1 MVGGADTCAPLHSRQ
16 RTTRPNGSPG
26 DRGASDRT
34 RWRGT
39 LARTLPGGA
48 VQTGRAQEATAP
60 TVIVLPLLSAIFGA
74 LCAIAVARDA
84 ARSPRPDKVAWGIA
98 FALFAVAATAA
109 VVGDLAGWSETL
121 VRVYY
126 LAGAVLVVGYLAL
139 GELYLLAGERMRRV
153 GPGLALL
160 VTALAATLVSAAPID
175 PAHLE
180 ADGWEALER
189 GGALMAL
196 TISLN
201 AGGTTVLVGGLVY
214 SAVRFRRS
222 GANRSR
228 MIGVLLIAVGTIV
241 VGLGGTATRLGSAQV
256 LYIFMSAGI
265 ATIFAGYLATR
276 RPDGEPLIPRRA
288 VAPSAANTPRPVAS
302 PGRASAAPAGADPAI
317 AYIEALL
324 LDDADIAIRC
334 AEWSVPRDDAPT
346 LARAAAIDVWRLR
359 VALSPAGQARLDA
372 APVATRRQL
381 ATLWAEVL
389 CADLP
394 SAAPSASV

>member
-1 MVGGADTCAPLHSRQ
+1 M
-16 RTTRPNGSPG
+16 
-26 DRGASDRT
+26 
-34 RWRGT
+34 
-39 LARTLPGGA
+39 
-48 VQTGRAQEATAP
+48 QTGRAQEATAP

-180 ADGWEALER
+180 AEGWEALER

-256 LYIFMSAGI
+256 LYIFMSVGI

-324 LDDADIAIRC
+324 MLDDADIASRC

-346 LARAAAIDVWRLR
+346 LTRAEAIAVWRLR
-359 VALSPAGQARLDA
+359 VGLSAAGQACLDA

-394 SAAPSASV
+394 SSAPSASV